1 MTYLNQGVI
10 MPSTIN
16 LSLTDELRAYIDQ
29 NCGDGTTYATPSE
42 FLRSLIRENKERK
55 EAESLRADIIEGYQD
70 VLHGR
75 VIGFNG
81 SLSESM
87 AELADRE
94 HKGWA

>member
-1 MTYLNQGVI
+1 

-16 LSLTDELRAYIDQ
+16 LSLTDELRTYVDH

-55 EAESLRADIIEGYQD
+55 EAEALRADIIEGYQD

-75 VIGFNG
+75 MIGFNG
-81 SLSESM
+81 NLSDAMLEF
-87 AELADRE
+87 AERE
-94 HKGWA
+94 QRDWE